1 MSALLARAARPRTRV
16 VIIGLWLVA
25 IFACFAANLP
35 GKFSDAERNDSS
47 SYLPGDAESTRALE
61 ATKRLTRGE
70 QAAVVIVYRREGGLT
85 TADRAKIARDVAR
98 LNTLRYPQLQ
108 RGPGGRAF
116 RPAATAPDGS
126 AVLVT
131 GNITSDGESET
142 IADPVEDIREIVGRG
157 SGGLEVA
164 VTGPAGYSADA
175 IKVFEQINGSL
186 VGAAFLL
193 VFVLLIFIYR
203 SPILLWFPLIAVAF
217 AEIATRGLGWL
228 LTEGGVTVNGQS
240 SSILSVLVLGAGTD
254 YALLLVARYREEL
267 RVHESRNDAMTRA
280 LRSAGPAIFA
290 SGMTVIAALLTLSVA
305 ELNST
310 ASLGPIG
317 ALGIAVAMLAMLT
330 LLPAALVIAPRG
342 VFWPRV
348 PHVGDTGDD
357 ATHGRWRRRAERLSG
372 HPRRVWIGTAA
383 VLLIMALGS
392 LAYDDSLTTGNGFRD
407 DVESVEGQELVDAS
421 FPGGANAPTDVVVPD
436 PSRAPDVAAA
446 LKDTDGVADVR
457 VALRRPDGV
466 LLNAIL
472 EGDPYDKDTFA
483 LVPEIRR
490 AAHEAGGEG
499 TLVGGAS
506 AVEYDVRQ
514 ANKHDLKL
522 IVPLTLLVVFIVL
535 ILLLR
540 ALVAP
545 VILMATVVLSFAASL
560 GVGFVVFDVIF
571 GFPGSSPDL
580 ALFAFV
586 FLVAL
591 GIDYNIFLMARVR
604 EESQRHGAR
613 EGMLR
618 GLAVTGGVITSA
630 GVVLAGTFLVLAVL
644 PLVFLTEI
652 GFVVAFGVLLDT
664 LVVRSI
670 LVPALV
676 FDIGP
681 RIWWPS
687 SLASCHR
694 PPRSA
699 AAHHPRRRIARARP
713 SSGPAPTGRPARGS
727 PPTPAA

>member
-1 MSALLARAARPRTRV
+1 MSALLARAAQPRTRV
-16 VIIGLWLVA
+16 IIIGVWLVA
-25 IFACFAANLP
+25 IFACFGFNLP

-47 SYLPGDAESTRALE
+47 SYLPGDAEATRALE
-61 ATKRLTRGE
+61 ATKRLTDGE
-70 QAAVVIVYRREGGLT
+70 QATMVIVYRREGGLT
-85 TADRAKIARDVAR
+85 AADRGKVARDLQR
-98 LNTLRYPQLQ
+98 LNALRYPQLQ
-108 RGPGGRAF
+108 RGPGGVAF
-116 RPAATAPDGS
+116 RVAARAPDRS

-131 GNITSDGESET
+131 SNITSDGEAET
-142 IADPVEDIREIVGRG
+142 IADPVEDAREIVGDG
-157 SGGLEVA
+157 EDGLEVA
-164 VTGPAGYSADA
+164 VTGPAGFSADA

-203 SPILLWFPLIAVAF
+203 SPILLWFPLLAVAF
-217 AEIATRGLGWL
+217 AEIATRGVGYL
-228 LTEGGVTVNGQS
+228 LTEAGVTVNGQS

-267 RVHESRNDAMTRA
+267 RRHESRTDAMTRA

-317 ALGIAVAMLAMLT
+317 AVGIAVAMTAMLT
-330 LLPAALVIAPRG
+330 LLPAALVLAPRG

-357 ATHGRWRRRAERLSG
+357 ATHGRWRRTAERLSVR
-372 HPRRVWIGTAA
+372 PRRVWVGTVA
-383 VLLIMALGS
+383 VLLIMALGN
-392 LAYDDSLTTGNGFRD
+392 LAYNDGLTTGNGFRD
-407 DVESVEGQELVDAS
+407 DVESVKGQELIDAS
-421 FPGGANAPTDVVVPD
+421 FPGGTNAPTEVVVPD
-436 PSRAPDVAAA
+436 PARAADVTAA
-446 LKDTDGVADVR
+446 LEGTEGVAEVR
-457 VALRRPDGV
+457 TALRTPDGV
-466 LLNAIL
+466 LLNAVL

-483 LVPEIRR
+483 FIPAIRD
-490 AAHEAGGEG
+490 AAHEAGGPG

-506 AVEYDVRQ
+506 AVEYDVRE
-514 ANKHDLKL
+514 ANKHDAKL
-522 IVPLTLLVVFIVL
+522 IVPLTLTVVFIVL

-545 VILMATVVLSFAASL
+545 VILIATVVLSFAAAL
-560 GVGFVVFDVIF
+560 GVGFVVFDVVF

-630 GVVLAGTFLVLAVL
+630 GIVLAGTFMVLAVL

-664 LVVRSI
+664 LIVRSI

-687 SLASCHR
+687 SLASAIDHR
-694 PPRSA
+694 A
-699 AAHHPRRRIARARP
+699 PRRHKVP
-713 SSGPAPTGRPARGS
+713 D
-727 PPTPAA
+727 

>member
-1 MSALLARAARPRTRV
+1 MSALLARAAQPRTRV
-16 VIIGLWLVA
+16 IIIGVWLVA
-25 IFACFAANLP
+25 IFACFGFNLP

-47 SYLPGDAESTRALE
+47 SYLPGDAEATRALE
-61 ATKRLTRGE
+61 ATKRLTDGE
-70 QAAVVIVYRREGGLT
+70 QATMVIVYRREGGLT
-85 TADRAKIARDVAR
+85 AADRGKVARDLR
-98 LNTLRYPQLQ
+98 SLNELSYPQLQ
-108 RGPGGRAF
+108 EGPGGVAF
-116 RPAATAPDGS
+116 RVAARAPDRS

-131 GNITSDGESET
+131 SNITSDGEAET
-142 IADPVEDIREIVGRG
+142 IADPVEDAREIVGDG
-157 SGGLEVA
+157 EDGLEVA
-164 VTGPAGYSADA
+164 VTGPAGFSADA

-203 SPILLWFPLIAVAF
+203 SPILLWFPLLAVAF
-217 AEIATRGLGWL
+217 AEIATRGVGYL
-228 LTEGGVTVNGQS
+228 LTEAGVTVNGQS

-267 RVHESRNDAMTRA
+267 RRHESRTDAMTRA

-317 ALGIAVAMLAMLT
+317 AVGIAVAMTAMLT
-330 LLPAALVIAPRG
+330 LLPAALVLAPRG

-357 ATHGRWRRRAERLSG
+357 ATHGRWRRTAESLSVR
-372 HPRRVWIGTAA
+372 PRRVWVGTVA
-383 VLLIMALGS
+383 VLLIMALGN
-392 LAYDDSLTTGNGFRD
+392 LAYNDGLTTGNGFRD
-407 DVESVEGQELVDAS
+407 DVESVKGQELIDAS
-421 FPGGANAPTDVVVPD
+421 FPGGTNAPTEVVVPD
-436 PSRAPDVAAA
+436 PARAADVTAA
-446 LKDTDGVADVR
+446 LEGTEGVAEVR
-457 VALRRPDGV
+457 TALRTPDGV
-466 LLNAIL
+466 LLNAVL

-483 LVPEIRR
+483 FIPAIRD
-490 AAHEAGGEG
+490 AAHEAGGPG

-506 AVEYDVRQ
+506 AVEYDVRE
-514 ANKHDLKL
+514 ANKHDAKV
-522 IVPLTLLVVFIVL
+522 IVPLTLTVVFIVL

-545 VILMATVVLSFAASL
+545 LILIATVVLSFAASL
-560 GVGFVVFDVIF
+560 GVGFVVFDVVF

-630 GVVLAGTFLVLAVL
+630 GIVLAGTFMVLAVL

-664 LVVRSI
+664 LIVRSI

-687 SLASCHR
+687 SLASAIDHR
-694 PPRSA
+694 A
-699 AAHHPRRRIARARP
+699 PRRHKVP
-713 SSGPAPTGRPARGS
+713 D
-727 PPTPAA
+727 

>member
-1 MSALLARAARPRTRV
+1 MSALLARAAQPRTRLI
-16 VIIGLWLVA
+16 IIGIWLVA
-25 IFACFAANLP
+25 VFACFGFNLP

-47 SYLPGDAESTRALE
+47 SYLPGDAEATRALE
-61 ATKRLTRGE
+61 ATKDLTEGE

-85 TADRAKIARDVAR
+85 AADRAKVARDVVS
-98 LNTLRYPQLQ
+98 LNRLRYPQLQ
-108 RGPGGRAF
+108 RGPGGVAF
-116 RPAATAPDGS
+116 RPAATAPDRS
-126 AVLVT
+126 AALVT
-131 GNITSDGESET
+131 GNITSDGESDT
-142 IADPVEDIREIVGRG
+142 IADPVEDIREIVGDG
-157 SGGLEVA
+157 SDGLEVA

-203 SPILLWFPLIAVAF
+203 SPVLLWFPLLAVAF
-217 AEIATRGLGWL
+217 AEIATRGLGWM
-228 LTEGGVTVNGQS
+228 LTEAGVTVNGQS

-267 RVHESRNDAMTRA
+267 RLHEDRTDAMTRA

-330 LLPAALVIAPRG
+330 LLPAALVLAPRG

-357 ATHGRWRRRAERLSG
+357 ATHGRWRRTAERISL
-372 HPRRVWIGTAA
+372 HPRRVWVGTAA
-383 VLLIMALGS
+383 VLLIMALGN
-392 LAYDDSLTTGNGFRD
+392 LAYNDGLTTGNGFRD
-407 DVESVEGQELVDAS
+407 DVESVEGQELIDAS
-421 FPGGANAPTDVVVPD
+421 FPGGANAPTEIVVPD
-436 PSRAPDVAAA
+436 PERAPAVAAA
-446 LKDTDGVADVR
+446 VARTEGVADVR
-457 VALRRPDGV
+457 VALRRPEGV
-466 LLNAIL
+466 LLNAVL

-483 LVPEIRR
+483 LIPEIRR
-490 AAHEAGGEG
+490 AAHEAGGTG

-506 AVEYDVRQ
+506 AVEYDVRE
-514 ANKHDLKL
+514 ANKHDAKV
-522 IVPLTLLVVFIVL
+522 IVPLTLLVVLIVL
-535 ILLLR
+535 IILLR

-545 VILMATVVLSFAASL
+545 IILTLTVILSFAASL
-560 GVGFVVFDVIF
+560 GVGFVVFDVVF

-630 GVVLAGTFLVLAVL
+630 GIVLAGTFLVLAVL

-687 SLASCHR
+687 SLASTIDR
-694 PPRSA
+694 RA
-699 AAHHPRRRIARARP
+699 PRRHTE
-713 SSGPAPTGRPARGS
+713 SG
-727 PPTPAA
+727 

>member
-1 MSALLARAARPRTRV
+1 MSSFLARAAQPRTRL
-16 VIIGLWLVA
+16 IIIAIWLIA
-25 IFACFAANLP
+25 IFVCFGANLP
-35 GKFSDAERNDSS
+35 GKFSDAERNESS
-47 SYLPGDAESTRALE
+47 SYLPGDAESTRALD
-61 ATKRLTRGE
+61 ATEKLQNGE
-70 QAAVVIVYRREGGLT
+70 QAAMVIVYRREGGLT
-85 TADRAKIARDVAR
+85 AQDRLQVQRDIAE
-98 LNTLRYPQLQ
+98 LNQLDYPQLQ
-108 RGPGGRAF
+108 KGPGGRAF
-116 RPAATAPDGS
+116 RRVAVSEDGS
-126 AVLVT
+126 AVLV
-131 GNITSDGESET
+131 GANITSDGESET
-142 IADPVEDIREIVGRG
+142 IADPVEDAREIVGRG
-157 SGGLEVA
+157 EGGLEVA
-164 VTGPAGYSADA
+164 VTGPAGFSADA

-193 VFVLLIFIYR
+193 VFVLLILIYR

-228 LTEGGVTVNGQS
+228 LTEAGVTVNGQS

-267 RVHESRNDAMTRA
+267 RRHEDRQEAMTRA

-317 ALGIAVAMLAMLT
+317 ALGIAVAMLSMLT
-330 LLPAALVIAPRG
+330 FLPATLVLAPRG
-342 VFWPRV
+342 AFWPRV
-348 PHVGDTGDD
+348 PHVGDEGED
-357 ATHGRWRRRAERLSG
+357 ATHGRWRRMAERISV

-383 VLLIMALGS
+383 VLCVMALGN

-421 FPGGANAPTDVVVPD
+421 FPGGANAPTEIVVPD
-436 PSRAPDVAAA
+436 PQRSRAVAAA
-446 LKDTDGVADVR
+446 VRQVDGVADVR
-457 VALRRPDGV
+457 PAIASSEGV

-472 EGDPYDKDTFA
+472 EDDPYDKDTFA
-483 LVPEIRR
+483 LVPEIRE
-490 AAHEAGGEG
+490 AAHRAGGEG
-499 TLVGGAS
+499 TLVGGAT
-506 AVEYDVRQ
+506 AVEYDVRE
-514 ANKHDLKL
+514 ANKHDAKL
-522 IVPLTLLVVFIVL
+522 IVPLTLLVVLVVL
-535 ILLLR
+535 IILLR

-545 VILMATVVLSFAASL
+545 LILTATVVLSFAASL

-664 LVVRSI
+664 LIVRSI

-676 FDIGP
+676 FDIGAK
-681 RIWWPS
+681 IWWPS
-687 SLASCHR
+687 TLASSIDHRR
-694 PPRSA
+694 PPR
-699 AAHHPRRRIARARP
+699 
-713 SSGPAPTGRPARGS
+713 PAPAYSTDK
-727 PPTPAA
+727 